1 MAGYSKT
8 EEKAYL
14 QEQARKLLD
23 SLRKDYFR
31 DINLP
36 AKASSFEGVY
46 HWNNRYWEKITK
58 SEFENI
64 CNTILQ
70 DLNLNTAIQKKVL
83 HEFIL
88 SLGKKESQLNKF
100 GEHLFCIESGVLAF
114 SHFIEENS
122 EIDQLLQKNVSEI
135 QKVNVKNVTICS
147 IPHSLCK
154 EFYITQYS
162 DLVFKDSPDDE
173 AITKF
178 TSFLEKSIV
187 SFKDYSE
194 FIFNLIN
201 SFFCGDDSGSFFVN
215 FLGKTQCGKTTFV
228 NFITELL
235 GGYYDI
241 MGKNELKYES
251 TEYSYDLYRKRN
263 ARLLTYSEPTS
274 NPINATLIKEIT
286 GKTKFKF
293 NDTGYYIKGRL
304 LIDSNYPLTCTDK
317 SDNAFYERYV
327 MVPFGPT
334 IPMEERNKALLKELT
349 SYKND
354 IFSYIIM
361 KLSDICLS
369 ESILPC
375 REKDHLLLL
384 SNPVKFFYEEKC
396 CKSTP
401 SFSISML
408 QLFNHYRK
416 DFIQWY
422 SNHISNIDYINDH
435 SEMILNASSITRKA
449 FEQAIIYFHP
459 DRTLDINSDSI
470 TLLGIV
476 FLKHGI
482 FGDNMRQMHQ
492 KYLQEFNNELERLLR
507 DNNQNPDDVL
517 KYCNSEQKASL
528 RSILLV
534 QNFINN
540 TSKSDIRTDEKQ
552 ATPSGNDTDSNSVSE
567 IKPIS
572 TDQDEKYD
580 ETDNYEDGIFID
592 DDMPIK
598 EPFIPDDELIVVEEE
613 TDN

>member
-1 MAGYSKT
+1 LIFKCYNLSYLPLILNVKDKKMAGYSKT

-14 QEQARKLLD
+14 QEKARELL
-23 SLRKDYFR
+23 SPLIESYFR

-36 AKASSFEGVY
+36 AKASSYEGVY
-46 HWNNRYWEKITK
+46 HWNNRYWEKTTK
-58 SEFENI
+58 SEFENK

-88 SLGKKESQLNKF
+88 SLGKKESELNRF

-114 SHFIEENS
+114 SHLIEENS
-122 EIDQLLQKNVSEI
+122 EIDQLLKENVSEI
-135 QKVNVKNVTICS
+135 QKINAKNVTIWS

-154 EFYITQYS
+154 KFYITQYS

-178 TSFLEKSIV
+178 SSFLEKSIV

-228 NFITELL
+228 NFLTELL

-293 NDTGYYIKGRL
+293 NDTGYYIRGRL
-304 LIDSNYPLTCTDK
+304 LIDSNYPLACTDK

-327 MVPFGPT
+327 LVPFGPT
-334 IPMEERNKALLKELT
+334 LPINERNKDLLKELT
-349 SYKND
+349 LYKND

-361 KLSDICLS
+361 KLSDKCLS
-369 ESILPC
+369 EINLPSE
-375 REKDHLLLL
+375 EKNHLRLL
-384 SNPVKFFYEEKC
+384 SNPIKFFYETKC
-396 CKSTP
+396 CKAIVNYSMST
-401 SFSISML
+401 S

-422 SNHISNIDYINDH
+422 SNHVSNIDYLNDH
-435 SEMILNASSITRKA
+435 YQMTLNASNITRKV
-449 FEQAIIYFHP
+449 FEQAIIHLHTDYKIG
-459 DRTLDINSDSI
+459 INTDSI
-470 TLLGIV
+470 ILLGID
-476 FLKHGI
+476 FIPYEEISDQMKKDHKDLLKQV
-482 FGDNMRQMHQ
+482 DA
-492 KYLQEFNNELERLLR
+492 EFKRLLLK
-507 DNNQNPDDVL
+507 NNLNSDYVL
-517 KYCNSEQKASL
+517 TYSNSEQKKEL
-528 RSILLV
+528 MTLLLKNEIMGNV
-534 QNFINN
+534 NN
-540 TSKSDIRTDEKQ
+540 
-552 ATPSGNDTDSNSVSE
+552 
-567 IKPIS
+567 PIS

-580 ETDNYEDGIFID
+580 ETETVSEDNIMLD
-592 DDMPIK
+592 DDDYPLD
-598 EPFIPDDELIVVEEE
+598 EPDIPDDDDLIVVEEE